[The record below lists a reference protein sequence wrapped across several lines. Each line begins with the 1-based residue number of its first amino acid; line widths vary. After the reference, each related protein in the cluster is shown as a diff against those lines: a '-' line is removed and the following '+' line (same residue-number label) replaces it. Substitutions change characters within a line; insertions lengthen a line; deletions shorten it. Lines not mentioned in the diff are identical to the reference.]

1 MGKSAIIFVDD
12 ELLVLQSL
20 KAQSRKWFGDKYIY
34 ECAQSADEAW
44 EVIDDLAIDGV
55 DILIIVS
62 DRLMPGI
69 RGDEFL
75 IAVHQKYPRV
85 VTMMLTGHADRDAI
99 DRARAEA
106 NLFTCV
112 SKPWT
117 EEELM
122 TLIKNGLENL

>member
-20 KAQSRKWFGDKYIY
+20 KAQSRKWFGDQYLY

-44 EVIDDLAIDGV
+44 EVIDDLALDGV

-62 DRLMPGI
+62 DWLMPGI

-75 IAVHQKYPRV
+75 IAVHRKYPRV
-85 VTMMLTGHADRDAI
+85 VTMMLTGHADRQAI
-99 DRARAEA
+99 DRAREEA

-122 TLIKNGLENL
+122 THIKNGLENL